1 MWEGRAAF
9 VPAGAVYID
18 NPTAIKTARQL
29 ELPCAPAVVGFE
41 RRGLH
46 TVPIVGGV
54 VVLRQ
59 HAALV
64 QDAAFFVEAVREE
77 NVYAKKDKEMTL
89 KWERMVFGVLSRE
102 KLRARYGH

>member
-1 MWEGRAAF
+1 M
-9 VPAGAVYID
+9 
-18 NPTAIKTARQL
+18 
-29 ELPCAPAVVGFE
+29 VGFE

-77 NVYAKKDKEMTL
+77 TVYAKKDKEMTL